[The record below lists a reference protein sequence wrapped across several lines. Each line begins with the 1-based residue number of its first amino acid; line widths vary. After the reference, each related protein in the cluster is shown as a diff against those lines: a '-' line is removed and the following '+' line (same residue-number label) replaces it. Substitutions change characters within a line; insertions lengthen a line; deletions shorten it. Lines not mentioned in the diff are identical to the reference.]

1 MYWVPLRKLRSKTRV
16 LKQALPENVL
26 SAADKVALKGEVGEE
41 KGLRVH
47 P

>member
-1 MYWVPLRKLRSKTRV
+1 MQLRQLHSKTRV

-26 SAADKVALKGEVGEE
+26 SAVYKVALKGEVGEE
-41 KGLRVH
+41 EGLRVH